1 LFLFPPSC
9 FFDSIAGNFFPCKD
23 SVLQQGFGILLDFST
38 WFMTVSF
45 VRNPFVLRLFLSS
58 FLKSYV
64 AAIPS
69 VTKAHQLG
77 VCRSVL
83 VSGLLDPVL
92 PAFSLPTKA
101 TLLPA
106 GGESIIQFP
115 QAILCGSCQPVV
127 A

>member
-1 LFLFPPSC
+1 LVFPFLFL
-9 FFDSIAGNFFPCKD
+9 DSIAGNSFPCKD
-23 SVLQQGFGILLDFST
+23 SVFLQGFEILLDFSI
-38 WFMTVSF
+38 WFMTISF
-45 VRNPFVLRLFLSS
+45 VRNPFVLLLFLSS

-64 AAIPS
+64 AATPS

-92 PAFSLPTKA
+92 PAFSLHTKA
-101 TLLPA
+101 SLFPA
-106 GGESIIQFP
+106 GGENIIQFP